1 VDYLEKFLRNPS
13 YAGVAERLDLATRLE
28 HARARLAEVQ
38 APGYV
43 DSLVGMTGAE
53 AAIPDAPRR

>member
-1 VDYLEKFLRNPS
+1 
-13 YAGVAERLDLATRLE
+13 LE